1 MGRPEADQA
10 RCLAMTELG
19 NGLCRADHQE
29 DALSVQEAHL
39 SLMRRHGEL
48 EHNLLIVQGNLAL
61 TYKALGRLE
70 PALPINRD
78 VFLGFLKLYGEEHSE
93 TLREANNYAAL
104 LLRLERHGDASKLLR
119 KLTPVA
125 RRFLGESDETT
136 LKMRWGYAEAL
147 YVNIGATLD
156 DLRESVETLEDTLR
170 IARRT
175 LGGAH
180 PVTVEVEGELKLSRA
195 ALRARETP
203 PTSA

>member
-1 MGRPEADQA
+1 M
-10 RCLAMTELG
+10 
-19 NGLCRADHQE
+19 
-29 DALSVQEAHL
+29 SVQEAHL

-125 RRFLGESDETT
+125 RRVLGEDDETT

-147 YVNIGATLD
+147 YMDDGATLD
-156 DLRESVETLEDTLR
+156 DLREAVTTLEDVERT
-170 IARRT
+170 ARRVF
-175 LGGAH
+175 GGAH
-180 PVTVEVEGELKLSRA
+180 PIAVGIGHALERSRE
-195 ALRARETP
+195 ALRARETSCTCVP
-203 PTSA
+203 VPGA

>member
-1 MGRPEADQA
+1 MVGTDPQNNILR
-10 RCLAMTELG
+10 
-19 NGLCRADHQE
+19 
-29 DALSVQEAHL
+29 
-39 SLMRRHGEL
+39 
-48 EHNLLIVQGNLAL
+48 VQGNLAV

-70 PALPINRD
+70 TALPINRD
-78 VFLGFLKLYGEEHSE
+78 VFLGFLKLYGEEHGS
-93 TLREANNYAAL
+93 TLLAADNYASTL
-104 LLRLERHGDASKLLR
+104 SSLERYGEASKLLR

-125 RRFLGESDETT
+125 RRVLGEDDETT

-180 PVTVEVEGELKLSRA
+180 PVTVEVEGELQLSRA

-203 PTSA
+203 STSA